1 MSWRGITMRT
11 RVVALVMILFITI
24 FMPHSNGEIAQEET
38 YCDLIPDLQFDG
50 EAANDSV
57 KFQTSLG
64 PRTPNSNAS
73 YELRESIKENLTGWE
88 ITESVHYSE
97 GYLLTNLFARWNAGA
112 GSTVILAAHYD
123 TRDRADQDPNES
135 RRGEPILGAND
146 GASGVAVLLELA
158 KIIPSMNLS
167 HEIMLFFTDGED
179 QGNSNQTPSYAL
191 GAKAWS
197 ENLSKEEAE
206 SFESFI
212 LVDMVGDI
220 ELNLKPT
227 WQGNAT
233 LWDRTTEMAV
243 SLGIDNQRPGCDGE
257 NGSGVYESDSNQFVF
272 DDHVFALQAGIPAID
287 IIDISYGV
295 GAPAWGGHWH
305 TVNDT
310 ADKVSADSLSI
321 VGRLVELG
329 LRSGAWTDVEEPA
342 EEIPNEPENIEQ
354 NDPDNSDLTSDED
367 DSNQILLISAWLVVF
382 CAVMWIIFADKRG
395 EG

>member
-1 MSWRGITMRT
+1 MRT
-11 RVVALVMILFITI
+11 RVVAVVVILFSTI
-24 FMPHSNGEIAQEET
+24 FMPHSNGEISQEIS
-38 YCDLIPDLQFDG
+38 YCDFISDLQFDG
-50 EAANDSV
+50 EAANNSV
-57 KFQTSLG
+57 QFQTSLG

-73 YELRESIKENLTGWE
+73 YDLRESIKENLTGWE

-135 RRGEPILGAND
+135 RRSEPILGAND

-197 ENLSKEEAE
+197 ENLSQEEADN
-206 SFESFI
+206 FESFI

-227 WQGNAT
+227 WLGNST
-233 LWDRTTEMAV
+233 LWNRTTEMAA

-257 NGSGVYESDSNQFVF
+257 NGTGIYQSDSNQNVF
-272 DDHVFALQAGIPAID
+272 DDHIFALQLGIPAID

-295 GAPAWGGHWH
+295 GASPWEGHWH

-310 ADKVSADSLSI
+310 ADKVSAESLEI
-321 VGRLVELG
+321 VGELVELG
-329 LRSGAWTDVEEPA
+329 LRTGAWLDIREDIV
-342 EEIPNEPENIEQ
+342 I
-354 NDPDNSDLTSDED
+354 DNSTIDEENNNSTDTDEIISETSAQTTIGVFIM
-367 DSNQILLISAWLVVF
+367 SSLLLVLGILLWTFVAE
-382 CAVMWIIFADKRG
+382 KRG

>member
-1 MSWRGITMRT
+1 MRT
-11 RVVALVMILFITI
+11 RVVAVVVILFSTI
-24 FMPHSNGEIAQEET
+24 FMPHSNGEISQEVP
-38 YCDLIPDLQFDG
+38 YCNFISDLQFDG
-50 EAANDSV
+50 EAANNSV
-57 KFQTSLG
+57 QFQTSLG
-64 PRTPNSNAS
+64 PRIPNSNAS
-73 YELRESIKENLTGWE
+73 YELRESIKENLSDWE

-123 TRDRADQDPNES
+123 TRDRADQDPDES
-135 RRGEPILGAND
+135 RRSEPILGAND

-158 KIIPSMNLS
+158 RIIPSMNLS
-167 HEIMLFFTDGED
+167 HEILLFFTDGED

-197 ENLSKEEAE
+197 ENLSQEEADN
-206 SFESFI
+206 FESFI

-227 WQGNAT
+227 WQGNST
-233 LWDRTTEMAV
+233 LWNRTTEMAV

-257 NGSGVYESDSNQFVF
+257 NGTGVYQSDSQQYVF
-272 DDHVFALQAGIPAID
+272 DDHYFALQVGIPAID

-295 GAPAWGGHWH
+295 DAEPWEGHWH

-310 ADKVSADSLSI
+310 ADKVSAESLET
-321 VGRLVELG
+321 VGELVELG
-329 LRSGAWTDVEEPA
+329 LRTGAWLDIR
-342 EEIPNEPENIEQ
+342 EEIII
-354 NDPDNSDLTSDED
+354 D
-367 DSNQILLISAWLVVF
+367 DSTINEENNDSTDTDEIVSETRGQTTIGVFIMSSLLLVLGILLWTFIAE
-382 CAVMWIIFADKRG
+382 KRG